1 MVADRPRHVGP
12 AVRELRRARRD
23 RRLGDRSR
31 ADAAYQVYVTVLAG
45 GAVTLLA
52 TGLVGDDPVAVEDA
66 ERLLLEGPAWV
77 GLVVA
82 VLLAGAVRVGLRG
95 GPLGL
100 ERADVHHLLLAPVD
114 RSRVLARPAARLLGA
129 ALVSGAVVGAIA
141 GDLIGHR
148 LPGHRVGWVLGAAA
162 HGAAVGVLV
171 LAVALLAAGRSVP
184 AAALR
189 AGVGV
194 VTTWAAADVAGIVP
208 AAPTTAL
215 GRLVVFAERPHLP
228 ALLAPLVALAVAAVA
243 VTRIGG
249 LSMEAARRR
258 TALVGQLRFAVTQHD
273 VRTVLLLRRQLS
285 AEGRRGR
292 PWIPVPGGR
301 LADRLPVVARDLH
314 SVARWPL
321 GRAARL
327 GGLGAVAGAAA
338 AGAWSGTTPLLLV
351 SGGAL
356 FLAALDAVEP
366 LAQELDHPTRLR
378 SLPLPA
384 GRVLADHL
392 AVPAAVLVL
401 AVGVATAVAAAL
413 EPDRTFLAVLAMGA
427 VPAALAAVAGAAVSV
442 VSEPVLDT
450 ATEALVPA
458 EVAGPRLV
466 LRAAW
471 PVAIAA
477 FGWYPLFVAA
487 QLQAEGLE
495 PLADARTALV
505 PVVVLVGLTV
515 AWVRYRADVHRRL
528 GAGGHAP

>member
-1 MVADRPRHVGP
+1 MVADRPRHAGP

-23 RRLGDRSR
+23 RRLGHRSR

-45 GAVTLLA
+45 GAATIFA
-52 TGLVGDDPVAVEDA
+52 TGLVGDDPVTA
-66 ERLLLEGPAWV
+66 ETAGRLLAEGPAWV

-82 VLLAGAVRVGLRG
+82 VLLAGAVRIGLRG

-129 ALVSGAVVGAIA
+129 ALVSGAVVGAIV
-141 GDLIGHR
+141 GDLIGAR
-148 LPGHRVGWVLGAAA
+148 LPGARVGWVLGAAA
-162 HGAAVGVLV
+162 HGATVGVLV
-171 LAVALLAAGRSVP
+171 VAVALVAAGRSIP
-184 AAALR
+184 ATALR
-189 AGVGV
+189 VGV
-194 VTTWAAADVAGIVP
+194 WAVVAWAAADVAGILS

-215 GRLVVFAERPHLP
+215 GHLVVFAERPHVP
-228 ALLAPLVALAVAAVA
+228 ALLAPLATVAVAAVA
-243 VTRIGG
+243 LTRIGG

-285 AEGRRGR
+285 AEGRRAR
-292 PWIPVPGGR
+292 PWVPVPGGR

-314 SVARWPL
+314 SLARWPL
-321 GRAARL
+321 GRIGRLAA
-327 GGLGAVAGAAA
+327 LGAVAGAAA
-338 AGAWSGTTPLLLV
+338 AGAWSGTTPSLLI
-351 SGGAL
+351 SGGIL
-356 FLAALDAVEP
+356 FVAALDAVEP

-384 GRVLADHL
+384 GRVLVDHL

-401 AVGVATAVAAAL
+401 VVGVATAVAAAL
-413 EPDRTFLAVLAMGA
+413 QPDRTFLAVLAIGS
-427 VPAALAAVAGAAVSV
+427 VPAALAALAGAAVSV

-450 ATEALVPA
+450 ATEALVPP

-471 PVAIAA
+471 PVAIAT

-487 QLQAEGLE
+487 RLQADGLE
-495 PLADARTALV
+495 PLADTRTALV
-505 PVVVLVGLTV
+505 PVVVLVGLTL
-515 AWVRYRADVHRRL
+515 AWVRYRAEVHRAL
-528 GAGGHAP
+528 GAGGPAS